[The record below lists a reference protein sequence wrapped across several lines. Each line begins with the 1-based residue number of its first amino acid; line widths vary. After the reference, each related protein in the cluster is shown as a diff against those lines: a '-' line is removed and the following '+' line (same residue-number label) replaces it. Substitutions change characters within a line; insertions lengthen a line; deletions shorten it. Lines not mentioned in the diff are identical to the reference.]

1 MSAGPTLGAEDV
13 LSRHGDAAI
22 LREFARRSARRVA
35 LLAAIHR
42 NFPPDTSA
50 KQVKFHADKSRWRSL
65 RGANQAGKT
74 KAGARECAYRM
85 LGVHPDYYVRTPP
98 VHGRVVTYSFK
109 QSRIVQRALF
119 DMIPLEE
126 INPACLPECETPE
139 QLPEMIRVFGFKRGH
154 LILVNGSTCEVY
166 TAGQGTLAHSG
177 DTLDFVWCDEPP
189 KEQHYSELV
198 ARLLARDGCMW
209 LTYTPIGR
217 PVEYLK
223 ERVRQGK
230 ISDHVIRLTVEDCP
244 FYSQR
249 QIDEISDAYL
259 PAEYEQRVNGAWD
272 GVTTGRVFGA
282 FDVQRHVFKVAPDFD
297 YTLVLGGDHGEKSGK
312 EVWFL
317 VGVVETSDGFELY
330 VLAEYVSPG
339 NTKPEADALGV
350 AELLTR
356 HGWDLWEVKYAR
368 ADVNS
373 AGKLGDGHSINALI
387 ERAFAEIV
395 KSKRSP
401 FRVMIPDKGK
411 GSIVAG
417 CRKIN
422 HGFAED
428 RIHVHASCTALL
440 KTLRHWTGL
449 NDDLKDAADG
459 FRYIAVDYLAGRV
472 DGGGEAVI
480 LR

>member
-1 MSAGPTLGAEDV
+1 MNAERGAGDV
-13 LSRHGDAAI
+13 LARYDDEAI
-22 LREFARRSARRVA
+22 LREYARRDARRSA

-42 NFPPDTSA
+42 SFPPATSA
-50 KQVKFHADKSRWRSL
+50 KQVAVHADPSRWRSL

-74 KAGARECAYRM
+74 KAGAREAAYRM
-85 LGVHPDYYVRTPP
+85 LGVHPNYYVPAPP

-109 QSRIVQRALF
+109 QGRVVQRALF

-126 INPACLPECETPE
+126 INPVCLPECESPE

-154 LILVNGSTCEVY
+154 LILKNGSTCEVY

-189 KEQHYSELV
+189 KEQHYSELI
-198 ARLLARDGCMW
+198 ARLLARDGCLW

-223 ERVRQGK
+223 ERVRLGK
-230 ISDHVIRLTVEDCP
+230 ISDHVVRLTVEDCP
-244 FYSQR
+244 FYTQR

-259 PAEYEQRVNGAWD
+259 PGEYEQRVNGAWD

-282 FDVQRHVFKVAPDFD
+282 FDARRHTFAAAPDFD

-317 VGVVETSDGFELY
+317 VGVIEAGDAHDLY
-330 VLAEYVSPG
+330 VLGEYVSPG
-339 NTKPEADALGV
+339 NTTPEADALGV
-350 AELLTR
+350 AALLTR

-373 AGKLGDGHSINALI
+373 AGKLGAGLSINALI
-387 ERAFAEIV
+387 ERAFAALV
-395 KSKRSP
+395 GSKRAP

-428 RIHVHASCTALL
+428 RIRVHESCASLL

-459 FRYIAVDYLAGRV
+459 FRYVAVDYLAGRI
-472 DGGGEAVI
+472 DGGAEAVI